1 MNLSLIV
8 ENVEVD
14 LSNLTEKMKE
24 DIKFKIQNVYGIW
37 NIEGRNLEECEVNLW
52 DKLED
57 YLTVKLKSL
66 EYCKNQPHRLT
77 AFK

>member
-24 DIKFKIQNVYGIW
+24 EIEFKIQNVYGIW
-37 NIEGRNLEECEVNLW
+37 YVEGKNLNECEVNLW

-57 YLTVKLKSL
+57 YLTIKLKSL
-66 EYCKNQPHRLT
+66 KYCKNQPHRLT

>member
-24 DIKFKIQNVYGIW
+24 EIEFKIQNFYGIW
-37 NIEGRNLEECEVNLW
+37 NIEGRNIEEIEVNLW

>member
-24 DIKFKIQNVYGIW
+24 EIEFKIQNVYGIW
-37 NIEGRNLEECEVNLW
+37 FIEGRNLEEIEVNLW

-57 YLTVKLKSL
+57 YLTIKLKSL

>member
-24 DIKFKIQNVYGIW
+24 EIEFKIQNAHGIW
-37 NIEGRNLEECEVNLW
+37 NVEGRNLNECEVNLW

>member
-24 DIKFKIQNVYGIW
+24 DIEFKIQNVYGIW
-37 NIEGRNLEECEVNLW
+37 NIEGRNLEEIEVNLW
-52 DKLED
+52 NKLED

>member
-14 LSNLTEKMKE
+14 LSNLTEQMKE
-24 DIKFKIQNVYGIW
+24 RIEFKIQNAHGIW
-37 NIEGRNLEECEVNLW
+37 NVEGRNLNECEVNLW

-57 YLTVKLKSL
+57 YLTIKLKSL

>member
-14 LSNLTEKMKE
+14 LSNLTKEVKEKVL
-24 DIKFKIQNVYGIW
+24 FKVDNCLGIW
-37 NIEGRNLEECEVNLW
+37 YVEGGNLNECEVNLW

>member
-24 DIKFKIQNVYGIW
+24 DIEFKIQNVYGIW
-37 NIEGRNLEECEVNLW
+37 NIEGRNLNECEVNLW

-77 AFK
+77 AFM

>member
-24 DIKFKIQNVYGIW
+24 EIEFKIQNVYGIW
-37 NIEGRNLEECEVNLW
+37 NIEGRNIEEIEVNLW

-57 YLTVKLKSL
+57 YLTIKLKSL
-66 EYCKNQPHRLT
+66 EYCKNQPHKLT

>member
-24 DIKFKIQNVYGIW
+24 EIKFKIQNVYGIW
-37 NIEGRNLEECEVNLW
+37 FIEGRNLEEIEVNLW
-52 DKLED
+52 NKLED
-57 YLTVKLKSL
+57 YLTIKLKSL

>member
-1 MNLSLIV
+1 MKLSLIV
-8 ENVEVD
+8 EDVEVD
-14 LSNLTEKMKE
+14 LSNLTEQMKE
-24 DIKFKIQNVYGIW
+24 RIEFKIQNAHGIW
-37 NIEGRNLEECEVNLW
+37 NVEGRNLNECEVNLW

-77 AFK
+77 AFN

>member
-24 DIKFKIQNVYGIW
+24 EIKFKIQNVYGIW
-37 NIEGRNLEECEVNLW
+37 FIEGRNLEEIEVNLW
-52 DKLED
+52 NKLED
-57 YLTVKLKSL
+57 YLTIKLKSL

-77 AFK
+77 AFM

>member
-24 DIKFKIQNVYGIW
+24 DIEFKIQNVYGIW
-37 NIEGRNLEECEVNLW
+37 YVEGRNLNECEVNLW

-57 YLTVKLKSL
+57 YLTIKLKSL

>member
-24 DIKFKIQNVYGIW
+24 EIEFKIQNVYGIW
-37 NIEGRNLEECEVNLW
+37 YVEGRNLNECEVNLW

-57 YLTVKLKSL
+57 YLTIKLKSL

>member
-1 MNLSLIV
+1 MRKSFIV

-14 LSNLTEKMKE
+14 FSNLTEKVKKE
-24 DIKFKIQNVYGIW
+24 IEFKIQNVYGIW
-37 NIEGRNLEECEVNLW
+37 YVEGKNLNECEVNLW

-57 YLTVKLKSL
+57 YLTIKLKSL

-77 AFK
+77 AFM

>member
-24 DIKFKIQNVYGIW
+24 EIEFKIQNVYGICYS
-37 NIEGRNLEECEVNLW
+37 EGRNLEELEVNLW

-66 EYCKNQPHRLT
+66 EYCKNQPHKLT
-77 AFK
+77 AFM

>member
-24 DIKFKIQNVYGIW
+24 EIEFKIQNVYGIW
-37 NIEGRNLEECEVNLW
+37 FIEGRNLEECEVNLW
-52 DKLED
+52 NKLET

>member
-14 LSNLTEKMKE
+14 LSNLTEKVKE
-24 DIKFKIQNVYGIW
+24 EITFKIDNCLGIW
-37 NIEGRNLEECEVNLW
+37 FIEGRNLEELEVNLW
-52 DKLED
+52 NKLED

-66 EYCKNQPHRLT
+66 EYCNNQPHKLT

>member
-14 LSNLTEKMKE
+14 LSNLPEKMKE
-24 DIKFKIQNVYGIW
+24 EIEFKIQNVYGIW
-37 NIEGRNLEECEVNLW
+37 FIEGRNLEECEVNLW

-57 YLTVKLKSL
+57 FLTIKLKSL

>member
-8 ENVEVD
+8 ENVDVD

-24 DIKFKIQNVYGIW
+24 EIEFKIQNVYGIW
-37 NIEGRNLEECEVNLW
+37 NIEGRNLEEIEVNLW

>member
-24 DIKFKIQNVYGIW
+24 EIEFKIQNVYGIW
-37 NIEGRNLEECEVNLW
+37 NIEGRNLEEIEVNLW
-52 DKLED
+52 NKLED

>member
-1 MNLSLIV
+1 MKLSLIV
-8 ENVEVD
+8 EDVEVD
-14 LSNLTEKMKE
+14 LSNLTEQMKE
-24 DIKFKIQNVYGIW
+24 RIEFKIQNAHGIW
-37 NIEGRNLEECEVNLW
+37 NVEGRNLNECEVNLW

-57 YLTVKLKSL
+57 YLTIKLKSL

>member
-14 LSNLTEKMKE
+14 LSNLTEKVKE
-24 DIKFKIQNVYGIW
+24 KVLFKVDNCYGIW
-37 NIEGRNLEECEVNLW
+37 YVEGRNLNECEVNLW

>member
-24 DIKFKIQNVYGIW
+24 EIEFKIQNVYGIW
-37 NIEGRNLEECEVNLW
+37 YVKGRNLEECEVNLW

-57 YLTVKLKSL
+57 YLTIKLKSL
-66 EYCKNQPHRLT
+66 EYCKNQPHKLT
-77 AFK
+77 AFM

>member
-1 MNLSLIV
+1 MQKSFIV

-24 DIKFKIQNVYGIW
+24 EIEFKIQNVYGIW
-37 NIEGRNLEECEVNLW
+37 NIEGRNIEEIEVNLW

-57 YLTVKLKSL
+57 YLTIKLKSL

>member
-24 DIKFKIQNVYGIW
+24 EIEFKIQNVYGIW
-37 NIEGRNLEECEVNLW
+37 NIEGRNLEEIEVNLW

-77 AFK
+77 AFM

>member
-24 DIKFKIQNVYGIW
+24 EIEFKIQNVYGIW
-37 NIEGRNLEECEVNLW
+37 YVEGRNLNECEVNLW

-66 EYCKNQPHRLT
+66 EYCKNKPHKLT
-77 AFK
+77 AFM

>member
-1 MNLSLIV
+1 MKLSLIV
-8 ENVEVD
+8 EDVEVD
-14 LSNLTEKMKE
+14 LSNLTEQMKE
-24 DIKFKIQNVYGIW
+24 RIEFKIQNAHGIW
-37 NIEGRNLEECEVNLW
+37 NVEGRNLEECEVNLW

-66 EYCKNQPHRLT
+66 EYCKNQPHKLT

>member
-24 DIKFKIQNVYGIW
+24 EIEFKIQNVYGIW
-37 NIEGRNLEECEVNLW
+37 YVKGRNLKECEVNLW

-57 YLTVKLKSL
+57 YLTIKLKSL

>member
-1 MNLSLIV
+1 MKLSLIV
-8 ENVEVD
+8 EDVEVD
-14 LSNLTEKMKE
+14 LSNLTEQMKE
-24 DIKFKIQNVYGIW
+24 RIEFKIQNAHGIW
-37 NIEGRNLEECEVNLW
+37 NVEGRNLNECEVNLW

>member
-24 DIKFKIQNVYGIW
+24 EIKFKIQNVYGIW
-37 NIEGRNLEECEVNLW
+37 FIEGRNLEEIEVNLW

>member
-14 LSNLTEKMKE
+14 LSNLTEKMKQE
-24 DIKFKIQNVYGIW
+24 IEFKIQNVYGIW
-37 NIEGRNLEECEVNLW
+37 FIEGRNLEEIEVNLW

-77 AFK
+77 AFM

>member
-24 DIKFKIQNVYGIW
+24 EIEFKIKNVYGIW
-37 NIEGRNLEECEVNLW
+37 NIECRNLEEIEVNLW

-57 YLTVKLKSL
+57 YLTIKLKSL
-66 EYCKNQPHRLT
+66 EYCKNQPHKLT
-77 AFK
+77 AFM

>member
-24 DIKFKIQNVYGIW
+24 DIEFKIQNAHGIW
-37 NIEGRNLEECEVNLW
+37 NVEGRNLEEIEVNLW

-66 EYCKNQPHRLT
+66 EYCKNQPHR
-77 AFK
+77 

>member
-1 MNLSLIV
+1 MRKSFIV

-24 DIKFKIQNVYGIW
+24 EIEFKIQNVYGIW
-37 NIEGRNLEECEVNLW
+37 YVEGRNLNECEVNLW

-57 YLTVKLKSL
+57 YLTIKLKSL

>member
-1 MNLSLIV
+1 MRKSFIV

-24 DIKFKIQNVYGIW
+24 EIEFKIQNVYGIW
-37 NIEGRNLEECEVNLW
+37 YVEGRNLNECEVNLW

-57 YLTVKLKSL
+57 YLTIKLKSL
-66 EYCKNQPHRLT
+66 EYCKNQPHILT
-77 AFK
+77 AFM

>member
-1 MNLSLIV
+1 MKLSLIV
-8 ENVEVD
+8 EDVEVD
-14 LSNLTEKMKE
+14 LSNLTEQMKE
-24 DIKFKIQNVYGIW
+24 RIEFKIQNAHGIW
-37 NIEGRNLEECEVNLW
+37 NVEGRNLNECEINLW

-57 YLTVKLKSL
+57 YLKIKLKSL